1 MYVGELRV
9 KGYRSLEDVSIRF
22 QPGINVLVG
31 KNNAGK
37 TNIIRALD
45 LVLGERWPTY
55 VEVEERDF
63 YCSSDGSSV
72 NRFLIAVRLEGEGFN
87 RELITNG
94 TRAQVFKL
102 KNAPSWNDFDQLERE
117 PKEEGKWQSGKQ
129 FADLLQQAQE
139 LWLYFIAP
147 RGSRRGDR
155 TFAAYLK
162 DKYGGWHQL
171 RKFGSEF
178 RDALLTTARI
188 PSFRD
193 PDQQFRITQYSW
205 YGKLIK
211 SLYEEKTKEQT
222 ERIQDAQQQLTET
235 VGEIFIDVTAEL
247 RQRLAHAVFH
257 YGISFKPGAYTPDDA
272 HKQITMF
279 VDDGLDTPY
288 YDKGS
293 GIQSAL
299 VIALFAY
306 YCKHF
311 HKGSSLLLV
320 EEPEIYLHPQ
330 ARRAIEAQLA
340 EFVREGVSNGRY
352 NHQVI
357 ISTHATEFLRSV
369 DLEGITCVRKQPRQT
384 ATEVRQIGPIDEG
397 VKTRWQQAIHT
408 KNAEMFFADYVVL
421 VEGGEEYIL
430 PVLADHLF
438 RESRWMD
445 FHNVSVVRADGKK
458 QFIAYS
464 EILSALDIPHCIL
477 TDLDFLLH
485 KGIEDFYLPEKGT
498 GESGGKK
505 VASRLLLDDG
515 LTERVKTFRQ
525 TFRQKLSQA
534 GKPQPKGSDVKEAL
548 SPDTRDW
555 TTLYKLVDQAIGE
568 LTAGRTVSEERL
580 EEIRRLWDQLRD
592 RVEKPGGREAVE
604 DAGLAGDLDRLLE
617 SLKEKGF
624 FILRRGELEDY
635 LTPEVQKL
643 EDSKDR
649 RAMRVAQKL
658 AECANDDEI
667 RQWLKKDPKEFF
679 DLLSY
684 VAEQLGVQ
692 EQKQDESAEG
702 QSESQQPE
710 IEEEIPF

>member
-1 MYVGELRV
+1 MYVGKILV

-72 NRFLIAVRLEGEGFN
+72 DRFLIAVRLEGEGFN
-87 RELITNG
+87 REFITNE

-117 PKEEGKWQSGKQ
+117 PEGGRWRSGE
-129 FADLLQQAQE
+129 DLAALLRGAQE
-139 LWLYFIAP
+139 LWLYFLAP
-147 RGSRRGDR
+147 KGSRRGDR

-162 DKYGGWHQL
+162 DKSGDWHQL

-178 RDALLTTARI
+178 RDVLLTTARI

-211 SLYEEKTKEQT
+211 SLYERQTGEQAN
-222 ERIQDAQQQLTET
+222 RIRDAQQQLTET
-235 VGEIFIDVTAEL
+235 VGEIFRDATTEL
-247 RQRLAHAVFH
+247 CQRLAHAIFH

-306 YCKHF
+306 YCEHF

-340 EFVREGVSNGRY
+340 EFVREGVSNGRC

-369 DLEGITCVRKQPRQT
+369 DLEGITCVRKRPRRT

-430 PVLADHLF
+430 PVLADRRF
-438 RESRWMD
+438 EENRWMD

-458 QFIAYS
+458 QFVAYS

-485 KGIEDFYLPEKGT
+485 KGIEDFYPERGT
-498 GESGGKK
+498 RESGDKK
-505 VASRLLLDDG
+505 IASRLLLDDG

-568 LTAGRTVSEERL
+568 LTAGRTVSGERL

-604 DAGLAGDLDRLLE
+604 DAGLAGDLDSLLE

-624 FILRRGELEDY
+624 FILRYGELEDY
-635 LTPEVQKL
+635 LTPEVQQL
-643 EDSKDR
+643 EGSKDR
-649 RAMRVAQKL
+649 RAMRVAQEL
-658 AECANDDEI
+658 AECANDV
-667 RQWLKKDPKEFF
+667 RKWLKDPKEFF

-684 VAEQLGVQ
+684 VAKQLGVQ
-692 EQKQDESAEG
+692 KQKQDESAEG